1 MDKFKVGDKV
11 KLVRTD
17 SEWSWYEKYLGQM
30 FTIKEIEEDWK
41 GTFAVLE
48 EKGTLMPYL
57 KNLELV
63 EKVYTYEDLKKSPIG
78 TKITFQSGITLIK
91 INEQDYKE
99 IKDPGTS
106 RYIELL
112 KGLKDNWQFMNQ
124 GKIIKIEEP
133 KYTTVYEH
141 KEEILDETEKRYL
154 KGIIRPFKEKVTY
167 ISKLH
172 TREDKEFISINL
184 KNGDYIDL
192 PLFKENTMYKK
203 MIINKDYTLKE
214 LGL

>member
-1 MDKFKVGDKV
+1 MKFKVGDRV
-11 KLVRTD
+11 KLARTD
-17 SEWSWYEKYLGQM
+17 SEWDWYKNYLGKI
-30 FTIKEIEEDWK
+30 FTIKEIGKDWRNEEFAELEED
-41 GTFAVLE
+41 E
-48 EKGTLMPYL
+48 LMPFL
-57 KNLELV
+57 KNLDLV
-63 EKVYTYEDLKKSPIG
+63 KPEYTYEDLKKALIG
-78 TKITFQSGITLIK
+78 TKVTFESGNCIIKTDENNFNGGQYYREINDLI
-91 INEQDYKE
+91 N
-99 IKDPGTS
+99 
-106 RYIELL
+106 
-112 KGLKDNWQFMNQ
+112 LKDKYDIL

-133 KYTTVYEH
+133 EYKTVYEH
-141 KEEILDETEKRYL
+141 KEEILDEAEKRYL

>member
-11 KLVRTD
+11 RSKCYG
-17 SEWSWYEKYLGQM
+17 EG
-30 FTIKEIEEDWK
+30 
-41 GTFAVLE
+41 
-48 EKGTLMPYL
+48 
-57 KNLELV
+57 
-63 EKVYTYEDLKKSPIG
+63 KVVKDKYTYEDLKKSPIG
-78 TKITFQSGITLIK
+78 TKVTFENEKTFFK
-91 INEQDYKE
+91 IANSLLGDGYKYQ
-99 IKDPGTS
+99 IVNPS
-106 RYIELL
+106 SFNSVL
-112 KGLKDNWQFMNQ
+112 N

-133 KYTTVYEH
+133 TYTTVYEH
-141 KEEILDETEKRYL
+141 KEEILDEAEKRYL
-154 KGIIRPFKEKVTY
+154 RSVIKPFRDRVTF

>member
-11 KLVRTD
+11 KLVSMKNED
-17 SEWSWYEKYLGQM
+17 SFYKKYLGKI
-30 FTIKEIEEDWK
+30 FTIKQVGCVTVTFKEATEENISPYLYNLQK
-41 GTFAVLE
+41 VE
-48 EKGTLMPYL
+48 EK
-57 KNLELV
+57 
-63 EKVYTYEDLKKSPIG
+63 YTYEDLKKSPVG
-78 TKITFQSGITLIK
+78 TKITFEDGNVFFKDNEYRYINIGGIR
-91 INEQDYKE
+91 INEWLSNLRDDMGQ
-99 IKDPGTS
+99 
-106 RYIELL
+106 L
-112 KGLKDNWQFMNQ
+112 

-133 KYTTVYEH
+133 TYKTVYEH
-141 KEEILDETEKRYL
+141 KEEILDEAEKRYL
-154 KGIIRPFKEKVTY
+154 RSVIKPFRDRVTF

-184 KNGDYIDL
+184 KNRDYIDL